1 MKQAL
6 DDLRVLDLT
15 WHIAGPYCTKLLAD
29 FGAEVIK
36 IEIPGEGDPSRKMG
50 PFPDNVAHPEKSGM
64 FLHLNTNKKSITLN
78 LKSET
83 GKRIFKD
90 LVKEVDLVVEN
101 FSPRVMPS
109 LGLDYESLEK
119 INPKLV
125 LVSISNFGQSGPYR
139 DYKASDLI
147 MEGMGHSLLVCGLPE
162 REPQK
167 LAPYAMQY
175 QTGNAGAT
183 AAMAGFFASRY
194 QGVGQHIDVN
204 IMEVNL
210 NSIDRRIIQLLA
222 HAYTGETASREGEPA
237 FGILPFRAVWTSDGY
252 VEVGVTPTYW
262 PTFAKMLGESDLLE
276 RFPNIFDME
285 RQGEFE
291 AVYLPWFLERTKQ
304 EAMESAQKQG
314 VFVVKV
320 NTAKDVMEDPHFNER
335 KFFVEADHPAAGKL
349 KYPGPPFRPEKTPW
363 QMKSTAPLLGRHNEE
378 IYGSLGYNRQDLLRL
393 AETGVI

>member
-6 DDLRVLDLT
+6 DDIRVLDLT

-36 IEIPGEGDPSRKMG
+36 IEKPGDGDPARRMG
-50 PFPDNVAHPEKSGM
+50 PFPNDVFDPEKSGM
-64 FLHLNTNKKSITLN
+64 FLNLNTNKKSITLD
-78 LKSET
+78 LKSFR
-83 GKRIFKD
+83 GRKIFLE
-90 LVKEVDLVVEN
+90 LVKKVDVLVES
-101 FSPRVMPS
+101 FSPKVMPG
-109 LGLDYESLEK
+109 LGLDYETLEK
-119 INPKLV
+119 VNPALV
-125 LVSISNFGQSGPYR
+125 MVSISNFGQSGPYR
-139 DYKASDLI
+139 DFRASDLI
-147 MEGMGHSLLVCGLPE
+147 MEGMAHSLLICGLPD

-175 QTGNAGAT
+175 QTGNAAAT
-183 AAMAGFFASRY
+183 AAMAGVFAGRR

-222 HAYTGETASREGEPA
+222 HSYTGEVAGREGEPA
-237 FGILPFRAVWTSDGY
+237 FGILPFRAVWTCDGY

-262 PTFAKMLGESDLLE
+262 PAFAEMLGQPDLME

-291 AVYLPWFLERTKQ
+291 ATYLPWFLERTKQ
-304 EAMESAQKQG
+304 EAMETAQKQG

-320 NTAKDVMEDPHFNER
+320 NTARDVMEDSHFNER
-335 KFFVEADHPAAGKL
+335 NFFVEGDHPAAGRL

-363 QMKSTAPLLGRHNEE
+363 KLKTTAPLLGQHNEE
-378 IYGSLGYNRQDLLRL
+378 IYGAIGYNRKDLLRL
-393 AETGVI
+393 AAAGTI